1 MLQSIQGKLITKF
14 IGALFAGA
22 LLYLAFDDRSLIW
35 LSVVSLLTLM
45 YFIDKTPKAIY
56 RCLILSAFILCFVFL
71 QFSFLF
77 GTASMVGSFVL
88 LLNVLISLLLLI
100 PLYGLSFIRSKY
112 YLEISLVGLLISEYI
127 FATLPIGNQLFQLG
141 VILCDIPIIIQWY
154 KFTGIFFGS
163 FWIMLISYSLY
174 QVLFK
179 GKSFRVLLG
188 IILIPI
194 AVSLILRFSINP
206 HGNLRTIKLTSL
218 AANKD
223 ADSMI
228 NALVSNDPGKVDYIL
243 VPEGA
248 LVFNEKAVKFSPALT
263 QIKRYVNKYDYL
275 CIILGISTYST
286 ESMDN
291 SVMIYSKDRVN
302 QRFKVLKIPFC
313 EYLPYPSILGKVD
326 FIKNHVWYQME
337 EKANTAELYLHHQ
350 DTIAPLI
357 CYESLS
363 TKYICDLVRQGA
375 NIFFVSSSNTF
386 IDSKHIEHI
395 NMNILRANAIISE
408 RSFVR
413 CVEHG
418 ISSIITPHG
427 NSALETAYESK
438 FTIESAKLYYKK
450 TFFVK
455 HYNIINRMYV
465 MMLLCLLTVL
475 VFLDKFRPKIYK
487 HG

>member
-1 MLQSIQGKLITKF
+1 MLQSIRNNFTIKI
-14 IGALFAGA
+14 IGALFSGV
-22 LLYLAFDDRSLIW
+22 LLYLAFDDISLIW
-35 LSVVSLLTLM
+35 LSVVSLLSLM
-45 YFIDKTPKAIY
+45 YLLDTTPKAIY
-56 RCLILSAFILCFVFL
+56 RCLILSVFILCFVFL

-77 GTASMVGSFVL
+77 KTASMVGWFVL
-88 LLNVLISLLLLI
+88 LLNVLISLIYLI
-100 PLYGLSFIRSKY
+100 PLYGLSLIRSKF

-127 FATLPIGNQLFQLG
+127 FATISIGNQLFQLG
-141 VILCDIPIIIQWY
+141 VILSDIPIVIQWY

-163 FWIMLISYSLY
+163 FWIMLISYSLFR
-174 QVLFK
+174 VLFK
-179 GKSFRVLLG
+179 RESCRVLLG

-194 AVSLILRFSINP
+194 AISLIIRFSYKP
-206 HGNLRTIKLTSL
+206 QGTLRNIKITSL
-218 AANKD
+218 AVNND

-228 NALVSNDPGKVDYIL
+228 NALVSNDPGIVDYIL

-248 LVFNEKAVKFSPALT
+248 LAFQEKAVKFSPALT
-263 QIKRYVNKYDYL
+263 QIKRYVNKYDDL
-275 CIILGISTYST
+275 CIVIGISTYST
-286 ESMDN
+286 DSWDN
-291 SVMIYSKDRVN
+291 SVMIYSKDNVS

-313 EYLPYPSILGKVD
+313 EYLPYPSILSKVD

-363 TKYICDLVRQGA
+363 TEYICDLERQGA

-395 NMNILRANAIISE
+395 NLNILRANAIISE
-408 RSFVR
+408 RTFVR
-413 CVEHG
+413 CVENG

-427 NSALETAYESK
+427 NLALETAYESK
-438 FTIESAKLYYKK
+438 FSVESAKLYYKR
-450 TFFVK
+450 TFFVQ
-455 HYNIINRMYV
+455 HYNIINGVYL

-475 VFLDKFRPKIYK
+475 VFLDKFKPKIYK
-487 HG
+487 HE